1 MANTISFPNL
11 GIEMNIDKVAF
22 TIGQKD
28 IYWYALI
35 ILLGFLAGL
44 LFVTATCEK
53 QKVKKDH
60 VWDIALYGL
69 IAGIIGARA
78 YYVVFALDEMDT
90 FWDIF
95 KIWNGG
101 LAIYGGIIGAFISSF
116 IYCRVKKLETLRVF
130 DVCVS
135 GLFIGQAIGR
145 FGNFVNAEVFGKETS
160 LPWGMSINGG
170 APVHPLFLYESLWN
184 ILGLLL
190 LLVLRSNKKNHGE
203 VTCFYVLWYS
213 VGRFFLEGM
222 RNTEYILY
230 VIPDI
235 LAASQL
241 VAVIAAI
248 VAGIGF
254 VMLHTKRKFK

>member
-1 MANTISFPNL
+1 MANRISFPNL

-22 TIGQKD
+22 SIGEKN

-35 ILLGFLAGL
+35 ILMGFLTAL
-44 LFVTATCEK
+44 MFVSSTCEK

-60 VWDIALYGL
+60 VWDIAFYGL
-69 IAGIIGARA
+69 IAGIIGARV

-184 ILGLLL
+184 VLGLVLL
-190 LLVLRSNKKNHGE
+190 LILRSNKKNHGE
-203 VTCFYVLWYS
+203 VTYFYVLWYS

-230 VIPDI
+230 IIPDI

-241 VAVIAAI
+241 VAIIAAAI
-248 VAGIGF
+248 AGIGF
-254 VMLHTKRKFK
+254 VMLRTKRKFK